1 MATAVTTIRLS
12 DDVKRRSLPM
22 LESLGISLST
32 YVNMALVQL
41 CRQGKIPFESYVAR
55 DVPTEETHRA
65 IVAAQARELG
75 LLPDDAPR
83 FGSADELIDD
93 LMGD

>member
-1 MATAVTTIRLS
+1 MATAVTTIRLN

-55 DVPTEETHRA
+55 DIPTEETSRA
-65 IVAAQARELG
+65 IVEAQARDFG
-75 LLPDDAPR
+75 LLSDDTPR
-83 FGSADELIDD
+83 FGDADGLIDS

>member
-41 CRQGKIPFESYVAR
+41 CRQGKIPFESYVA
-55 DVPTEETHRA
+55 P
-65 IVAAQARELG
+65 
-75 LLPDDAPR
+75 
-83 FGSADELIDD
+83 
-93 LMGD
+93 